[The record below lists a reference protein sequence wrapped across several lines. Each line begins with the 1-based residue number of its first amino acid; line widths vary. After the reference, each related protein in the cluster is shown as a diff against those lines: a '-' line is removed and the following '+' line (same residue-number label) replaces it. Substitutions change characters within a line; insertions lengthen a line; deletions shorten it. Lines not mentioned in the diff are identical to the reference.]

1 MNRAPAIPVALKR
14 AIAASFIA
22 ALCSGGVR
30 AADPLVEGFRNPPD
44 SARPRTWWH
53 WVNGNISESGI
64 DADLAWLKSVG
75 IGGVQNF
82 DVNLGMP
89 TLVPKRIAYMTPE
102 WKRAFSHAVDVA
114 TKSGLEFA
122 IASSP
127 GWSETGGPWVAPAD
141 AMKKLVWSETLIEGG
156 RRFTGHLPA
165 PPSTTGPFQ
174 DMEYTDPLPS
184 GTPVHAAAPYFQDSA
199 VIAFP
204 VQKAPPREVPSAR
217 SADGE
222 ILDAQALADDRLTTE
237 AVLAPHAGEAPT
249 VLLTYPQEV
258 VVRTARLFV
267 PGGIPP
273 FGSPAWHPVLEAQTG
288 GGWTRAADLPLDSVP
303 TTSSFAPVRARE
315 FRVRFEPLPA
325 APDLIGASAPGAVV
339 VEMFPKA
346 APDAPLHLAML
357 QLGAEARVS
366 RFEQK
371 AGFAVA
377 LDYDALAA
385 QDPPDEAGVPLSRVI
400 DLSGRMKADGTL
412 DWSPPPGQWRVLRLG
427 WSLTGTTNH
436 PANPE
441 ATGLEVD
448 KYDGE
453 AVRRYLET
461 YLRGYQDAVGGER
474 IGRHGISALLTD
486 STEVGA
492 SNWTARLPERFR
504 ALRGYDLHPW
514 LPALAGF
521 IVESRARSDA
531 FLDDFRRTLAQL
543 HAREHYG
550 TIATVAHEHGLTV
563 YGEALES
570 LRPTLGEDLEM
581 RAHADI
587 PMAALWT
594 WPRDGVPRTTLL
606 GDMKGASS
614 VAHVRG
620 RSAVAAE
627 SMTSA
632 FSPWAF
638 APSDLRRVVDLEF
651 AHGIN
656 RPLIHT
662 SVHQPL
668 DDKVPGL
675 TLAIFGQYFNRH
687 ETWAGMARPWIDYIA
702 RSSFLL
708 QQGHDVADVAWFIG
722 EDQPLTALFAQS
734 PPGDLPQRHAWDA
747 VDADMLMHEL
757 RVEHGMLVT
766 PGGARY
772 AALYLGGS
780 SRTMT
785 LPTLRRLRE
794 LVDAGATLIGEPP
807 IAARGIQS
815 DPGAFPSLVASLWST
830 SSHAGGGRVIASRKV
845 DEALDAM
852 GVLPDVDIR
861 PESAPANIL
870 SVHRRLPE
878 AEIYFL
884 DNRESRSV
892 AFDAVFRVA
901 GRVPQRWDAVSGTT
915 EPLAWQSDA
924 GRTRIHLELGPEE
937 STFVVF
943 GAPTREAR
951 SDVPAAHLE
960 KLSDIAGP
968 WDVGFQPDRGAPP
981 SARFT
986 RLASLSENADPQI
999 RYFSGTTAYRTSF
1012 ELKRRPAAGTSL
1024 LLDLGRIGDVAEV
1037 SVNGKP
1043 VGTTWWPPYRL
1054 DIGAAVS
1061 PGRNTLEV
1069 RVANLWVNRLIGDA
1083 QPGAAKVAFA
1093 TGPTYHPDAPL
1104 RPSGLMGP
1112 VMLLVKSAP
1121 ERRP

>member
-1 MNRAPAIPVALKR
+1 MPVPIKHALV
-14 AIAASFIA
+14 ASFVA
-22 ALCSGGVR
+22 ALFAGAAM
-30 AADPLVEGFRNPPD
+30 AADPLVDGFRNPPD

-53 WVNGNISESGI
+53 WVNGNISEAGI

-89 TLVPKRIAYMTPE
+89 TLVKKRIAYMTPE
-102 WKRAFSHAVDVA
+102 WKQAFSHAVDVA
-114 TKSGLEFA
+114 TKYGLEFA

-127 GWSETGGPWVAPAD
+127 GWSESGGPWVAPAD
-141 AMKKLVWSETLIEGG
+141 AMKKLVWSETLIAGG
-156 RRFTGHLPA
+156 RRFTGRLPA
-165 PPSTTGPFQ
+165 PPATTGSFQ
-174 DMEYTDPLPS
+174 DLPHDEPFAM
-184 GTPVHAAAPYFQDSA
+184 GAASKPAASYYQDSA

-204 VQKAPPREVPSAR
+204 VQTLPLQEIPAAR
-217 SADGE
+217 SAGGE
-222 ILDAQALADDRLTTE
+222 VLDAQALADDRLTTE
-237 AVLAPHAGEAPT
+237 AVLPRHAGQAPT
-249 VLLTYPQEV
+249 VLLTYAKPV
-258 VVRTARLFV
+258 TLRTARLFM
-267 PGGIPP
+267 PGAVPP
-273 FGSPAWHPVLEAQTG
+273 FGSPVWRPVLEARTATG
-288 GGWTRAADLPLDSVP
+288 WSRVADLPLATVP
-303 TTSSFAPVRARE
+303 TTASFAPVRSRE

-325 APDLIGASAPGAVV
+325 APDLIGAGAPGAIVV
-339 VEMFPKA
+339 QMFPQA
-346 APDAPLHLAML
+346 APDAPLRLAML
-357 QLGAEARVS
+357 QLSAEARVS
-366 RFEQK
+366 GFEQK

-377 LDYDALAA
+377 LDYDALDS
-385 QDPPDEAGVPLSRVI
+385 QGPPDEAGVPRSKVI
-400 DLSGRMKADGTL
+400 DLTGRMKAGTL
-412 DWSPPPGQWRVLRLG
+412 DWTAPPGRWRVLRLG

-448 KYDGE
+448 KYDGA

-570 LRPTLGEDLEM
+570 LRPTLGDDLAM
-581 RAHADI
+581 RAFADV

-594 WPRDGVPRTTLL
+594 WPRDGAPRTTLL

-651 AHGIN
+651 ACGIN
-656 RPLIHT
+656 RPVIHT

-708 QQGHDVADVAWFIG
+708 QHGHDVADVAWFIG

-734 PPGDLPQRHAWDA
+734 PPDDLPQRHAWDA

-757 RVEHGMLVT
+757 RVEHGILVT

-807 IAARGIQS
+807 IAARGIQA
-815 DPGAFPSLVASLWST
+815 DPEAFPSLVASLWNT
-830 SSHAGGGRVIASRKV
+830 SLRAGGGRVIASRKV

-861 PESAPANIL
+861 PESAPAKVL

-878 AEIYFL
+878 AEVYFL
-884 DNRESRSV
+884 DNRESRPV
-892 AFDAVFRVA
+892 TLDVLFRVD

-943 GAPTREAR
+943 GEPTRKTAGE
-951 SDVPAAHLE
+951 VPATRLAR
-960 KLSDIAGP
+960 LSGIDGP
-968 WDVGFQPDRGAPP
+968 WEVEFQPGRGAPP
-981 SARFT
+981 FARFT
-986 RLASLSENADPQI
+986 HLASLSENADPQI
-999 RYFSGTTAYRTSF
+999 RYFSGTATYRTSF
-1012 ELKRRPAAGTSL
+1012 ELKQLPAAGTSL